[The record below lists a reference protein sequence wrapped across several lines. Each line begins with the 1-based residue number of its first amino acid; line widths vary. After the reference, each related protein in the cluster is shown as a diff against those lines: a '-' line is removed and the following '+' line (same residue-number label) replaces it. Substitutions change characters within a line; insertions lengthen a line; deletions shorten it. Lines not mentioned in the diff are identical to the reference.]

1 MVLNVTGKANL
12 KFITSSSAADG
23 SGATP
28 LRSIMPGGTAWID
41 LRVPYL
47 PAMTEPPDDNLDHY
61 ALGFYAVSKGLRR
74 EDCPY
79 AEGIEAHAQWVA
91 GYDEGVKE
99 KEKET

>member
-1 MVLNVTGKANL
+1 LRHTR
-12 KFITSSSAADG
+12 IEETAAGVEVCLDF
-23 SGATP
+23 TV
-28 LRSIMPGGTAWID
+28 TAWTD
-41 LRVPYL
+41 LWVPHL

-99 KEKET
+99 T